1 MYIDDTISIHALCE
15 EGDVTGTAEKPAPY
29 ISIHALCEEGDE
41 GIKIT
46 PHAKAISIHALCE
59 EGDMVE
65 CKVTLTIE
73 ISIHALCEEG
83 DGFPWSSCSFATR
96 FLSTPSARRATWF
109 ADDFCQPVY
118 ISIHA
123 LCEEGDVG
131 RCVWS
136 IIKAISIHALCEE
149 GDCRTAAALAATRR
163 FLSTPSAR
171 RATSGLPVPRLWLW
185 NFYPR
190 PLRGGRRYGH
200 SGPPEFQ

>member
-1 MYIDDTISIHALCE
+1 MGYITIFTE
-15 EGDVTGTAEKPAPY
+15 R

-149 GDCRTAAALAATRR
+149 GDRVNIVTVEEREISIHALCEEGDFRSTSAAPLALE

-171 RATSGLPVPRLWLW
+171 RATIWA
-185 NFYPR
+185 
-190 PLRGGRRYGH
+190 
-200 SGPPEFQ
+200 